1 MTDSPH
7 DRHNAAPL
15 AVLVCEALPRSG
27 ENGPGSYNMT
37 ILRAAAALGYRLHLV
52 VTGLNV
58 AGRAV
63 EPELPCTVSYLHAR
77 QVGHWLLPLSLGAA
91 ARWVKNRLGLKGRK
105 NAADKVAW
113 IGRFLSETEVARIPA
128 SLPPAA
134 IDVLLIDTIF
144 RSDAV
149 RAFPQVRN
157 KVLIAHD
164 VFHLRCAS
172 FRANGFVPRPA
183 VAPDLEAGRA
193 RWFDAIIAINAH
205 DATELAALAP
215 AARVGTILPVVANA
229 GRMPSPQAGHERQPH
244 RIFYLG
250 SRAYHNV
257 DGLRWFLEHVWPVVR
272 ANVPDAHL
280 DVAGAVCG
288 EFANVGPGVTLHGR
302 VEDLSTVTRYCSF
315 AVNPVL
321 MGSGIKIKMVDYFCV
336 GLGCITTANGAAGFP
351 EQPSPPFDIA
361 EGKADF
367 ASAVVRT
374 MQQPDHAALLR
385 ERTVAYTPH
394 FSAEAAVAR
403 LRELLVAGG
412 VPVQPA
418 SGAMQSA
425 ALSQPSI

>member
-1 MTDSPH
+1 MTEHPH
-7 DRHNAAPL
+7 RNAAPL

-37 ILRAAAALGYRLHLV
+37 ILRAIAALGYRLHLV

-58 AGRAV
+58 AGTVVA
-63 EPELPCTVSYLHAR
+63 PEVPCTVSYLHAR
-77 QVGHWLLPLSLGAA
+77 QVGRWLLPLSVGAA

-105 NAADKVAW
+105 TATDKVAW
-113 IGRFLSETEVARIPA
+113 IGRFLSEPELARIPTG
-128 SLPPAA
+128 LPAEPVA
-134 IDVLLIDTIF
+134 VLLVDTIF
-144 RSDAV
+144 RADAV
-149 RAFPQVRN
+149 RAIPQART

-172 FRANGFVPRPA
+172 FRANGFMPRPA
-183 VAPDLEAGRA
+183 IVPEQEAARA
-193 RWFDAIIAINAH
+193 RLFDAIIAINPH

-215 AARVGTILPVVANA
+215 AARVSTVLPVVANA
-229 GRMPSPQAGHERQPH
+229 GRVPGPQAGHERQPH

-288 EFANVGPGVTLHGR
+288 EFAGAGPGVTLHGR
-302 VEDLSTVTRYCSF
+302 VDDLSSVTRYCSF

-351 EQPSPPFDIA
+351 EQPAPPFDVA

-385 ERTVAYTPH
+385 ERTIAYTPH

-403 LRELLVAGG
+403 LRELLLSGGG
-412 VPVQPA
+412 VALAAAGSAPA
-418 SGAMQSA
+418 D
-425 ALSQPSI
+425 ALVQPSI